1 MTACTCR
8 ASSFSLTHPTQ
19 LIHIQPPPFRK
30 NSYPSYSNCC
40 SQRCS
45 VNRQPT
51 QSVRLTCVHAAV
63 ESVGIGVC
71 LGCIFAPLPS
81 PRRRAGWTKWSQQFP
96 CLFAVI
102 NQSHY
107 HQEWFRFV
115 GCPHIVGRSQKSQKC
130 CKINC
135 LSLFFFVCFLSRL
148 PALLHGKKGSCVRS
162 ALVSWGSC
170 FILSVNEKVP

>member
-1 MTACTCR
+1 MFSKTRAGGVRPKGIKATFLIQGFGRQSLRVGFMTACTCR

-51 QSVRLTCVHAAV
+51 QSVHLTCVHAAV
-63 ESVGIGVC
+63 ESAGISVC

-81 PRRRAGWTKWSQQFP
+81 PRCRAGRTKWSQQFP

-107 HQEWFRFV
+107 HQEWFWFV
-115 GCPHIVGRSQKSQKC
+115 GCPHIVRRSQKSQKC

-135 LSLFFFVCFLSRL
+135 LSLFFLS
-148 PALLHGKKGSCVRS
+148 AS
-162 ALVSWGSC
+162 
-170 FILSVNEKVP
+170 